1 MLGFL
6 VLLFSVQLINTEVI
20 NDGKCGKNKFL
31 DLEDPQISTRIA
43 GGQISDGLKTWPWAC
58 SFGDGFEKGNT
69 WNHNCGA
76 TLITPKHALTA
87 AHCVTKFLWGSEEA
101 KKKIWEKKIR
111 CGDFNLKND
120 TDNDEVQ
127 IQSFNDF
134 KIHEKYELNYAHFDI
149 AILYIQT
156 PFIVNQFVRTICL
169 QSPMPIEKEG
179 TVIVV
184 GWGLDE
190 HSEHGNELKQTT
202 MQMLTP
208 QICDNTVSKLQ
219 IKSRF
224 GQDLFCAIDP
234 LYERSGT
241 LPGDSGG
248 PLFTLNFSAKRYEL
262 RGIVNGGLVGEPD
275 YNTRTSF
282 PEIHNWIVKHIK
294 GEKR

>member
-1 MLGFL
+1 MLGFG
-6 VLLFSVQLINTEVI
+6 VLLVSVQLITAEVI
-20 NDGKCGKNKFL
+20 NGDKCGKNKFL
-31 DLEDPQISTRIA
+31 DPQVSTRIA

-58 SFGDGFEKGNT
+58 SFGFEKGNT
-69 WNHNCGA
+69 WTHNCGA

-87 AHCVTKFLWGSEEA
+87 AHCVTKFLSGS
-101 KKKIWEKKIR
+101 KPKIWEKKIR

-127 IQSFNDF
+127 IQSFSDY
-134 KIHEKYELNYAHFDI
+134 KIHEKFEHLSAHFDI

-184 GWGLDE
+184 GWGRDE
-190 HSEHGNELKQTT
+190 NYERGNELKQTT

-208 QICDNTVSKLQ
+208 QICDNTVSKLN
-219 IKSRF
+219 IRSRF

-241 LPGDSGG
+241 GTRQGDSGG
-248 PLFTLNFSAKRYEL
+248 PLFSLNYSTKRYEL
-262 RGIVNGGLVGEPD
+262 KGIVNGGKVGEPD

-282 PEIHNWIVKHIK
+282 PEIHNWIVTNIK